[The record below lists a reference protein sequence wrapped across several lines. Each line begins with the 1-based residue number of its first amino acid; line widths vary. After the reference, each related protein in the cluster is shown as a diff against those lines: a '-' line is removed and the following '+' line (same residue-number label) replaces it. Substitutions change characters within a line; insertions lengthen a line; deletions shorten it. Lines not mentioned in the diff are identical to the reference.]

1 MWDILKDNWLLLLVG
16 QYPNGPLGGLAA
28 TLGLALIS
36 LALALPCGILLALGR
51 ISPWRVFYLPA
62 TAMVYVVRGL
72 PLLMFIFWAYF
83 FVPVIIGR
91 PVAGATTMIV
101 ALVCYESAYLAEIIR
116 AGIEALPPGQMEA
129 SRALGLSYLQAMRQV
144 ILPQA
149 LYNMLPSM
157 LSQFISTV
165 KETSLAY
172 VISVQELTYAANQ
185 INSLLLT
192 KPFQV
197 FGLLAL
203 TYFFLNLILSG
214 LVRLTELRIS
224 RRRAGLGVKVKI
236 AQPA

>member
-1 MWDILKDNWLLLLVG
+1 MWEILQNNWELLLIG

-28 TLGLALIS
+28 TLGLAAVS
-36 LALALPCGILLALGR
+36 LLLALPLSVLLALGR
-51 ISPWRVFYLPA
+51 ISRYKIFFLPA
-62 TAMVYVVRGL
+62 SALVYLVRGL

-83 FVPVIIGR
+83 FVPLVIGR

-101 ALVCYESAYLAEIIR
+101 ALVCYEAAYLAEIIR
-116 AGIEALPPGQMEA
+116 AGIQSLPGGQMEA
-129 SRALGLSYLQAMRQV
+129 GRALGLSYWQTMRRI

-149 LYNMLPSM
+149 MFNMLPSM

-185 INSLLLT
+185 INSVLLT
-192 KPFQV
+192 KPFEV

-203 TYFFLNLILSG
+203 TYFILNFGLSV
-214 LVRLTELRIS
+214 LVRQVEVRIE
-224 RRRAGLGVKVKI
+224 RRRLGRAVKV
-236 AQPA
+236 ATA

>member
-1 MWDILKDNWLLLLVG
+1 MWEILQNNWELLLIG

-28 TLGLALIS
+28 TLGLAAVS
-36 LALALPCGILLALGR
+36 LMLALPLSVLLALGR
-51 ISPWRVFYLPA
+51 ISQYKIFFLPA
-62 TAMVYVVRGL
+62 SALVYLVRGL

-83 FVPVIIGR
+83 FVPLVIGR

-101 ALVCYESAYLAEIIR
+101 ALVCYEAAYLAEIIR
-116 AGIEALPPGQMEA
+116 AGIQSLPDGQMEA
-129 SRALGLSYLQAMRQV
+129 GRALGLSYWQTMRRI

-149 LYNMLPSM
+149 MFNMLPSM

-185 INSLLLT
+185 INSVLLT
-192 KPFQV
+192 KPFEV

-203 TYFFLNLILSG
+203 TYFILNFGLSV
-214 LVRLTELRIS
+214 LVRQVEVRIE
-224 RRRAGLGVKVKI
+224 RRRLGRAVKV
-236 AQPA
+236 ATA

>member
-1 MWDILKDNWLLLLVG
+1 MLEILQDNWLLLLIG
-16 QYPNGPLGGLAA
+16 QYPHGPIGGLAA
-28 TLGLALIS
+28 TLGLAAIS
-36 LALALPCGILLALGR
+36 LALALPCGVLLALGR
-51 ISPWRVFYLPA
+51 ISPLRIFYVPA
-62 TAMVYVVRGL
+62 TALVYLVRGL

-91 PVAGATTMIV
+91 PVAGTTTMVV

-116 AGIEALPPGQMEA
+116 AGIQALPPGQQEA
-129 SRALGLSYLQAMRQV
+129 GRALGLSYLQTMRRI

-185 INSLLLT
+185 INSVLLT
-192 KPFQV
+192 KPFEV

-203 TYFFLNLILSG
+203 TYFFLNFGLTA
-214 LVRLTELRIS
+214 LVRLVELRIS
-224 RRRAGLGVKVKI
+224 RRRNAR
-236 AQPA
+236 PAAPVVQTQ